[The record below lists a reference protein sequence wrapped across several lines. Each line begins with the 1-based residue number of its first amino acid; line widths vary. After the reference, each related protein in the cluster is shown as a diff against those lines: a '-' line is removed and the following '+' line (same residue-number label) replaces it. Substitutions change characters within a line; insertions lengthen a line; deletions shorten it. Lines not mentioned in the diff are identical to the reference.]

1 MRRALVG
8 PTLTAIALLAMA
20 QPASAASS
28 PGTAG
33 ATTHVVTTST
43 DRSGQA
49 GWGTP
54 LVSTSTGFKNY
65 TWYVD
70 FDVSSPPDTRVV
82 NVQSCVNSYDADM
95 NLTKQRCTNG
105 QAQSGI
111 TYTLDAA
118 SLTRASVSA
127 SGIPTQTCTTDAN
140 GQPIG
145 QCTTG
150 TPISV
155 KATWT
160 GQGPIS
166 YETVTQYIPNKY
178 WYKSRS
184 KSRGADAA
192 ATFNGSPL
200 GGQLGFAFVQASTT
214 KEWGSP
220 CSKAASPS
228 HPTHGTP
235 AVPDGC

>member
-140 GQPIG
+140 LDRPGTDQLRDGNPVHPEQVLVQVSVQEPWCRCGRHVQRQP
-145 QCTTG
+145 TRR
-150 TPISV
+150 PARFRLRPSV
-155 KATWT
+155 DHE
-160 GQGPIS
+160 GVG
-166 YETVTQYIPNKY
+166 IP
-178 WYKSRS
+178 
-184 KSRGADAA
+184 
-192 ATFNGSPL
+192 L
-200 GGQLGFAFVQASTT
+200 L
-214 KEWGSP
+214 
-220 CSKAASPS
+220 
-228 HPTHGTP
+228 
-235 AVPDGC
+235 